1 MAALCAG
8 INAGGDSRS
17 VEFIST
23 KNAATVNAHMKLRQF
38 ALRPIRVACHLS
50 PRFGRVPATAACG
63 VMSCLTRIF
72 AVGNG
77 KQPLFR
83 LAQASQGNF
92 QIALPMG
99 LA

>member
-8 INAGGDSRS
+8 IKAGGDSGT

-23 KNAATVNAHMKLRQF
+23 SDVATVNARMKLRQF
-38 ALRPIRVACHLS
+38 APVAIRVACHLS
-50 PRFGRVPATAACG
+50 PRFSGVPATAACG
-63 VMSCLTRIF
+63 VVSCLTRIL

-83 LAQASQGNF
+83 
-92 QIALPMG
+92 
-99 LA
+99 

>member
-8 INAGGDSRS
+8 INPGGDSRA
-17 VEFIST
+17 VDFIS
-23 KNAATVNAHMKLRQF
+23 ARDVATVNTRMKLRQF
-38 ALRPIRVACHLS
+38 ALWTIRVACHLS
-50 PRFGRVPATAACG
+50 SRFSGVPATAACG
-63 VMSCLTRIF
+63 VVSCLTRIF

-77 KQPLFR
+77 KQLLFR

-92 QIALPMG
+92 RIALPMG